1 MLQLLRKDF
10 TITRLYLLLFFLF
23 ILVTYIFH
31 VNNITIFMA
40 LMIGFPVL
48 LFYFDSHNRVN
59 TFLVSMPFKRG
70 KIVLARYLYLMFFLI
85 SSFIFIGII
94 EYLAFHQLTF
104 LGNFSYLT
112 FSSIVL
118 NFTILTI
125 LLAISIPIF
134 YFFRSFNHGISVFM
148 IFQVFLVYAY
158 TLITSNEYIRFD
170 DKLFS
175 IIQPVINIQPVVM
188 QLIISGL
195 FLAGSYF
202 VSVGLSYKK
211 DVF

>member
-59 TFLVSMPFKRG
+59 TFLVSLPFKRG

-85 SSFIFIGII
+85 GSFIFIGII
-94 EYLAFHQLTF
+94 EYLAFHQFTF

-112 FSSIVL
+112 FSNIVL

-195 FLAGSYF
+195 FLAVSYF

>member
-59 TFLVSMPFKRG
+59 TFLVSLPFKRG

-85 SSFIFIGII
+85 GSFIFIGII